1 MADEVKDAG
10 QSSPAKKSGRL
21 IPITIVLA
29 IMAAEG
35 VAVYFV
41 ARMLGS
47 NPAAAVAAVEA
58 AKAEAETK
66 DGTVELDLAETRPS
80 NSLTGRFITFHVR
93 VSALVKQ
100 SQSDEAKALIES
112 NKNRIQDAVNVV
124 FRGAEP
130 AHLKEPGL
138 ESIRRRIEHEVERV
152 LGRDDLIQQVLI
164 PQMLQS
170 SPGL

>member
-1 MADEVKDAG
+1 MADDVKDTEQAP
-10 QSSPAKKSGRL
+10 PAKKAGRL
-21 IPITIVLA
+21 LPIA
-29 IMAAEG
+29 IILGVMVAEG
-35 VAVYFV
+35 VVVYFA
-41 ARMLGS
+41 ARMFGAS
-47 NPAAAVAAVEA
+47 PAAAVAAVEA
-58 AKAEAETK
+58 AKTDAESK
-66 DGTVELDLAETRPS
+66 DSTVETDLAETRPS
-80 NSLTGRFITFHVR
+80 NSLTGRFITFNVR
-93 VSALVKQ
+93 VSALVKKADA
-100 SQSDEAKALIES
+100 DEAKTLIES
-112 NKNRIQDAVNVV
+112 NKNRIQDAINVV